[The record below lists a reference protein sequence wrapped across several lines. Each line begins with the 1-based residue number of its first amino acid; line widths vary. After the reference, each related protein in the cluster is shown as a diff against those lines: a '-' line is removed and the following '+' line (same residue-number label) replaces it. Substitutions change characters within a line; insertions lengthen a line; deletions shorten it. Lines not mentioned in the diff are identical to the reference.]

1 MWVLTYGGHFGEGV
15 GAEGRNHQQ
24 IGPFAQVDMQN
35 GISSLVPGYP
45 LIAVVVNGYWKI
57 RLIIGFAAEFKL
69 CKLGVTDILN
79 NQDVRNL
86 WSFSVGK
93 K

>member
-1 MWVLTYGGHFGEGV
+1 MWVLSYGGHFGEGV

-57 RLIIGFAAEFKL
+57 RLINGIATELGL
-69 CKLGVTDILN
+69 CKIG
-79 NQDVRNL
+79 
-86 WSFSVGK
+86 
-93 K
+93 